1 MKRYFHVLF
10 FVFSFTSFFSQAP
23 FWTET
28 FGVGCNQLQSVA
40 GFNGGNGAWNLF
52 FLVGATSGS
61 NEFYVSATEN
71 GNPVGT
77 CGSGCGTNQTLHL
90 ANSSSAIA
98 FACTTGDCGAA
109 YNAGVAS
116 DVRAE
121 SPNIST
127 IGQNGITL
135 GFDYMLF
142 GQGATDDGSVYYRVG
157 VGPWTLLAN
166 PPKTV
171 CGNAA
176 CTATAVCSGFNQG
189 MWSTYTVNLPA
200 ACNNQAAIQI
210 GFRWVNNADNIG
222 TDPSF
227 AIDNVNLKVL
237 ATFTP
242 NFAITSPQCQGST
255 ITTTCAVTP
264 ATTAITGYTWSSSP
278 AGPTFS
284 APNASVTSITY
295 GTTGTYTI
303 SVTASA
309 GGTNVATATQTVVVT
324 ATPNIV
330 ASTNPATICVGGSAT
345 LTAVGGTSYTWNPGG
360 NTGPSVMVNPAST
373 TVYTVTGSNGTCTNI
388 ATTTVNV
395 TAGLNLT
402 VTASSPTVCPG
413 SNVTLTASG
422 ATNYTWSPSSSLSS
436 ANGSPVTAT
445 PTISTTYTVLGAT
458 GTCTGVTTIN
468 IGVSASLPII
478 VTASPSFTTCP
489 GGSATL
495 TATGAGSS
503 GQYTW
508 TPGTALSATTGS
520 AVVCSPTSN
529 TAYTIIGL
537 DPLTGC
543 TGTTNV
549 SMIIGSPLTVS
560 VSPSTATTCVGAG
573 GVTLSAFGAT
583 SFVWS
588 PSTSLSSGFGPV
600 VVATPSTTTT
610 YTVLG
615 STGTCTGQAV
625 ATVSVVSPPTLT
637 VTPTNTTICF
647 GSSYTYTA
655 SGAGTNGTYTWTPA
669 FTLSS
674 ITGPT
679 VTAQPTITTTYT
691 VFGQSVLGCLTLPRV
706 VTLTV
711 VPIPTATVSLQTNT
725 LGIIT
730 NTICGNQSATL
741 SVATSTPPLGM
752 SYTYTWSPTTN
763 IITSPNSASVL
774 AVPGMTPCMSDYLRT
789 YSCTVSYGTLQGCKS
804 TPDTVTMRVIN
815 CFPPI
820 ASFTTAIK
828 NDTICTKGCVTLL
841 NTSCGGKPQTVKW
854 YSPGGNP
861 DTTSAQ
867 IGVIC
872 YNVPGDYTVSLAVS
886 NAYGRDSIVKT
897 KYIHVVDTPNTVGL
911 KDTCIRY
918 GQSVQ
923 LQGFQALYYTW
934 SPYSSLEC
942 PPGSPPGCNPASI
955 PNPIASPSVT
965 TNYVV
970 TGYNSKKCKYNDTL
984 QVCIIEDCGE
994 MFVPNAFSPNDDG
1007 VNDKLYVRGKCLANF
1022 TFQIFNR
1029 WGEKVFETSN
1039 QEIGW
1044 DGTFNDEPMNTGVFV
1059 FRLQGTTINN
1069 DPFSMKGNVTL
1080 IR

>member
-1 MKRYFHVLF
+1 MKRFFYFLF
-10 FVFSFTSFFSQAP
+10 LLFSFNCFFAQAP
-23 FWTET
+23 FWTEN
-28 FGVGCNQLQSVA
+28 FGTGCNQLQSVA
-40 GFNGGNGAWNLF
+40 GFNNGNGAWNLF
-52 FLVGATSGS
+52 FLTAATSGS

-71 GNPVGT
+71 GNTVGT
-77 CGSGCGTNQTLHL
+77 CGSGCGTNRTLHL
-90 ANSSSAIA
+90 ANSSSATA

-127 IGQNGITL
+127 TGQNGIIL

-142 GQGATDDGSVYYRVG
+142 GQGATDDGSVYFRVG
-157 VGPWTLLAN
+157 AGPWTFLAN

-171 CGNAA
+171 CGNAL
-176 CTATAVCSGFNQG
+176 CTATAVCNGLNQG
-189 MWSTYTVNLPA
+189 LWSTYTVNLPA
-200 ACNNQAAIQI
+200 ACNNQPAIQI

-227 AIDNVNLKVL
+227 AVDNVNLKVL

-264 ATTAITGYTWSSSP
+264 ATTAITGYTWSSNP

-295 GTTGTYTI
+295 GTAGTFTI
-303 SVTASA
+303 SVTATA

-324 ATPNIV
+324 ATPNIT
-330 ASTNPATICVGGSAT
+330 AATNPATICVGGSST

-360 NTGPSVMVNPAST
+360 NTGASVTVNPIST
-373 TVYTVTGSNGTCTNI
+373 TVYTVIGSNGTCTNI
-388 ATTTVNV
+388 ATTTVNI
-395 TAGLNLT
+395 APSLNLT
-402 VTASSPTVCPG
+402 VTATSQTVCPG
-413 SNVTLTASG
+413 LSTTLTASG
-422 ATNYTWSPSSSLSS
+422 ATNYTWSPSASLSS
-436 ANGSPVTAT
+436 PNGSPVTAT
-445 PTISTTYTVLGAT
+445 PTVSTVYTVLGAT
-458 GTCTGVTTIN
+458 GTCTGVATIN
-468 IGVSASLPII
+468 ISVLPSLPIA
-478 VTASPSFTTCP
+478 VSASPSFTTCP

-520 AVVCSPTSN
+520 AVVSSPSVN
-529 TAYTIIGL
+529 TAYTIIGI

-543 TGTTNV
+543 TGTANV
-549 SMIIGSPLTVS
+549 SMVIGSPLSVS
-560 VSPSTATTCVGAG
+560 VSPITATTCVGKG
-573 GVTLSAFGAT
+573 GVTLSAFGA
-583 SFVWS
+583 SSYIWS
-588 PSTSLSSGFGPV
+588 PSASLSSGFGPV

-625 ATVSVVSPPTLT
+625 TTVSVVSPPTLT
-637 VTPTNTTICF
+637 VVPTNTTICM
-647 GSSYTYTA
+647 GSSFTYTA
-655 SGAGTNGTYTWTPA
+655 SGAGTGGTYTWTPA
-669 FTLSS
+669 FTLSN
-674 ITGPT
+674 ITGAT
-679 VTAQPTITTTYT
+679 VTASPTITTTYT
-691 VFGQSVLGCLTLPRV
+691 VVGQTVLGCTSLPRV
-706 VTLTV
+706 LTLTV
-711 VPIPTATVSLQTNT
+711 VPIPTATVSLLTNT

-730 NTICGNQSATL
+730 NTICGNQTATL

-752 SYTYTWSPTTN
+752 SYSYTWTPTTN
-763 IITSPNSASVL
+763 IITSPNSSTVF
-774 AVPGMTPCMSDYLRT
+774 AVPGMSVCTNDYLRT
-789 YSCTVSYGTLQGCKS
+789 YSCTVSYATLQGCKS

-815 CFPPI
+815 CFPPV
-820 ASFTTAIK
+820 ASFTTASP
-828 NDTICTKGCVTLL
+828 NDTICTKGCVTFL
-841 NTSCGGKPQTVKW
+841 NTSCGGKPQSVKW

-861 DTTSAQ
+861 DTSSAS

-886 NAYGRDSIVKT
+886 NAYGKDSIVKT

-911 KDTCIRY
+911 KDTCIRF
-918 GQSVQ
+918 GQSVE
-923 LQGFQALYYTW
+923 LKGFQALYYTW
-934 SPYSSLEC
+934 SPGSSLSC
-942 PPGSPPGCNPASI
+942 TAC
-955 PNPIASPSVT
+955 PNPVATPSVT

-970 TGYNSKKCKYNDTL
+970 TGYNSKRCKYNDTL
-984 QVCIIEDCGE
+984 QVCVLEDCGE

-1007 VNDKLYVRGKCLANF
+1007 VNDVLYVRGKCLANF

-1029 WGEKVFETSN
+1029 WGEKVFESSN
-1039 QEIGW
+1039 INFGW
-1044 DGTFNDEPMNTGVFV
+1044 DGKYNDEPMNTGVFV
-1059 FRLQGTTINN
+1059 YRLQGTTVNN
-1069 DPFSMKGNVTL
+1069 EQFNMKGNITL

>member
-1 MKRYFHVLF
+1 MKRF
-10 FVFSFTSFFSQAP
+10 FYVFLLISSFSTVFSQVP

-28 FGVGCNQLQSVA
+28 FGTGCNQLQSVN

-52 FLVGATSGS
+52 FLTAATSGS
-61 NEFYVSATEN
+61 NEFYVSAAEN

-90 ANSSSAIA
+90 ANSSSATA
-98 FACTTGDCGAA
+98 LLCTTGDCGAA

-127 IGQNGITL
+127 IGQNGIIL

-157 VGPWTLLAN
+157 AGPWTLIAN
-166 PPKTV
+166 PPKTI

-176 CTATAVCSGFNQG
+176 CTATAVCTGLNQG
-189 MWSTYTVNLPA
+189 RWGTYSVNLPA
-200 ACNNQAAIQI
+200 ACNNQPAIQI
-210 GFRWVNNADNIG
+210 GFRWINNADNIG
-222 TDPSF
+222 TDPSY
-227 AIDNVNLKVL
+227 AIDNVTLKVL

-264 ATTAITGYTWSSSP
+264 ATTAITGYTWSASP

-284 APNASVTSITY
+284 APNSSVTSITY
-295 GTTGTYTI
+295 PTAGTFTI
-303 SVTASA
+303 SVAATA
-309 GGTNVATATQTVVVT
+309 GGTNAATATQTVVVT
-324 ATPNIV
+324 ATPNIS
-330 ASTNPATICVGGSAT
+330 ASANPTTICTGGTAT
-345 LTAVGGTSYTWNPGG
+345 LTAVGGTSYTWSPGG
-360 NTGPSVMVNPAST
+360 LTGASINVNPAAT
-373 TVYTVTGSNGTCTNI
+373 TVYTVVGSNGTCTNV

-395 TAGLNLT
+395 SAGLTLT

-413 SNVTLTASG
+413 STVTLTSSG

-436 ANGSPVTAT
+436 PNGSPVTAT
-445 PTISTTYTVLGAT
+445 PTVSTTYTVLGAT
-458 GTCTGVTTIN
+458 GTCTGVATVNIN
-468 IGVSASLPII
+468 VTAALPIL

-495 TATGAGSS
+495 TASGAGSS

-508 TPGTALSATTGS
+508 TPSTALSATTGS
-520 AVVCSPTSN
+520 AVVSSPTVN
-529 TAYTIIGL
+529 TAYTVIGIDL
-537 DPLTGC
+537 LTGC

-549 SMIIGSPLTVS
+549 NMIIGSPLSVS
-560 VSPSTATTCVGAG
+560 VSPLSATTCVGAG
-573 GVTLSAFGAT
+573 GVTLSAFGA
-583 SFVWS
+583 SNYVWS
-588 PSTSLSSGFGPV
+588 PSSSLSSGFGPV
-600 VVATPSTTTT
+600 VVASPSTTTT

-625 ATVSVVSPPTLT
+625 TTISVTSPPSLT

-655 SGAGTNGTYTWTPA
+655 TGAGTNGTYTWTPA

-674 ITGPT
+674 ITGAT
-679 VTAQPTITTTYT
+679 VTASPTVTTTYT
-691 VFGQSVLGCLTLPRV
+691 VVGQSVLGCLSLPRV

-725 LGIIT
+725 LGILT
-730 NTICGNQSATL
+730 NTICGQQQATL

-752 SYTYTWSPTTN
+752 SYTYTWTPTTN
-763 IITSPNSASVL
+763 IITSANSASVL
-774 AVPGMTPCMSDYLRT
+774 AVPGMSVCQNDYLLT
-789 YSCTVSYGTLQGCKS
+789 YTCTVSYGTLQGCKS

-815 CFPPI
+815 CFPPV
-820 ASFTTAIK
+820 ASFTTATK
-828 NDTICTKGCVTLL
+828 NDTICTKGCVTFL
-841 NTSCGGKPQTVKW
+841 NTSCGGKPQSVKW

-872 YNVPGDYTVSLAVS
+872 YNVPGDYTVSLAVT
-886 NAYGRDSIVKT
+886 NAYGKDSIVKT

-923 LQGFQALYYTW
+923 LNGFQALYYTW
-934 SPYSSLEC
+934 SPGSSLSCTSC
-942 PPGSPPGCNPASI
+942 PS
-955 PNPIASPSVT
+955 PIASPSVT

-984 QVCIIEDCGE
+984 TVCIIEDCGE

-1029 WGEKVFETSN
+1029 WGEKVFETSR
-1039 QEIGW
+1039 QDVGW
-1044 DGTFNDEPMNTGVFV
+1044 DGNFNEEPMNTGVFV

-1069 DPFSMKGNVTL
+1069 EPFDMKGNVTL